1 MGKHP
6 EEATM
11 PKKRKQHPSP
21 PSVAA
26 LVRARLSEDMSRT
39 GVAWWPLGRG
49 YIADPYPA
57 LRRLREADP
66 CHRSVLAGHF
76 LVSRYRDVDRI
87 LRDHKRFRNS
97 GCRRS
102 SDTPTSIRPMHFT
115 DPPTH
120 THLRRLANR
129 AFSARDQ
136 AKMEDYIR
144 TTAHELLDQAVGG
157 GRTFDL
163 MSMFAVPLPVRV
175 VGRMVGW
182 PSRDFAILQ
191 EWLHRRALAA
201 DGSDGAVM
209 RAMQKAGFPLV
220 LANAKVDREALRDM
234 IPVEMRFRNF
244 LAQLV
249 EQRQAEP
256 RDDVV
261 SRLVHAGSE
270 DASSTFARRND
281 IMLQMLL
288 EIGNATTT
296 NLIGNGLLA
305 LLRHPEQNAVA
316 APAFQPSPGRG
327 GRAVE
332 VRRTGPC
339 GSARLLR
346 GRRNRRAARS
356 VRRSCGLA
364 PGRRQ
369 PRSRQVRPARRTG
382 LDPPRQTPCL
392 LRARH
397 PPLSGRPA
405 GETARPN
412 RLRGLAGA
420 IRRHPLGRPTA
431 DIQAQSHI
439 ARPRA
444 LGGSR
449 GATASGLPED
459 TIGKVFSATQRLKD
473 SSPLHLAHLFGQ
485 GRPQPASAFS
495 GAAAASPAP
504 YSAALK
510 RMRKFPKGWPRH
522 CGRIPSNTTR
532 PSPRATSKA
541 AAFPCRRSSPSR

>member
-191 EWLHRRALAA
+191 DWLHRRALAA

-209 RAMQKAGFPLV
+209 RAMQKAGFPLA

-234 IPVEMRFRNF
+234 IPVEMRFRNS

-305 LLRHPEQNAVA
+305 LLRHPEQMQLLRQRSSLLPDAVEELLRYDA
-316 APAFQPSPGRG
+316 PVHVDQRVCCEDAEIAGRRVPSGAHVALLLGGANHDPDRFDRPDELDLTRPAKRHVSFGRGIHHCLGAPLARLQGRIAFEVLLERFADIRLAGRPPTFKRKVISRGLEHLEVRVAPRPPAFPK
-327 GRAVE
+327 
-332 VRRTGPC
+332 T
-339 GSARLLR
+339 
-346 GRRNRRAARS
+346 RS
-356 VRRSCGLA
+356 
-364 PGRRQ
+364 
-369 PRSRQVRPARRTG
+369 
-382 LDPPRQTPCL
+382 
-392 LRARH
+392 
-397 PPLSGRPA
+397 
-405 GETARPN
+405 
-412 RLRGLAGA
+412 
-420 IRRHPLGRPTA
+420 
-431 DIQAQSHI
+431 
-439 ARPRA
+439 
-444 LGGSR
+444 
-449 GATASGLPED
+449 
-459 TIGKVFSATQRLKD
+459 GK
-473 SSPLHLAHLFGQ
+473 SSP
-485 GRPQPASAFS
+485 PPS
-495 GAAAASPAP
+495 G
-504 YSAALK
+504 
-510 RMRKFPKGWPRH
+510 
-522 CGRIPSNTTR
+522 
-532 PSPRATSKA
+532 
-541 AAFPCRRSSPSR
+541 